1 MRRVSVEDFDLYPGY
16 FLRADL
22 EERFERACKLL
33 AEEYKAKGDEKSCEE
48 ALKNIE
54 IARNEAMRWKKL
66 DAFQLFCATQNRW
79 ESLMKWANRREI
91 CSTMQEILSEK

>member
-1 MRRVSVEDFDLYPGY
+1 MQRVSVENFDPYPGC

-33 AEEYKAKGDEKSCEE
+33 AEEYKAKGDKKGCEE

-66 DAFQLFCATQNRW
+66 DAFQLFCNTQIRW
-79 ESLMKWANRREI
+79 ESLMNWANKGEI
-91 CSTMQEILSEK
+91 RSSMQEILSEK